1 MHIRVVA
8 VARHANGEILA
19 LYALLASRP
28 RSIAHDHALRLA
40 RVLGHGRA
48 LEQHG
53 QAVVVLEL
61 VDLRK
66 QLEIHVGGVV
76 VPMS

>member
-1 MHIRVVA
+1 MT
-8 VARHANGEILA
+8 A
-19 LYALLASRP
+19 LRSDGSEHTSPSRSRP